1 MAKIKVI
8 STGNTIVASE
18 EFAEAQYPG
27 DWELAPAPPAP
38 THKTS
43 FSPKELLDAFT
54 TAETF
59 AAVESNHPLIQW
71 QLKVLSLKRSVTINA
86 SDEGY
91 QSAIALLHSEG
102 VLTEERRDELLNG
115 IPIK

>member
-1 MAKIKVI
+1 MKYKII
-8 STGNTIVASE
+8 STGEPVVADE
-18 EFAEAQYPG
+18 TFMEQHHPG
-27 DWELAPAPPAP
+27 DFELIAPEAAASTVKQAFTP
-38 THKTS
+38 S
-43 FSPKELLDAFT
+43 ELLDAFT

-59 AAVESNHPLIQW
+59 AAVESNNPLIQW

-102 VLTEERRDELLNG
+102 VLTDNRRDELLNG